1 MDVLLLTDRDEFEQ
15 SLSALRVF
23 GHAVARGPLVIA
35 TRADCRGATAVLV
48 DGCTDLTAARA
59 TCLHLCSWE
68 PLAAVLVV
76 VSAEDFV
83 AVDLDWQVDDVLV
96 STAGPAEAHAR
107 LRLALARR
115 RESLHSAVRFGDL
128 VIHPESYTASLSN
141 RELDLTLTEFKLLN
155 FLVQHAGHAFTRTRL
170 LREVWGGE
178 GSRRKVDV
186 HVQRLRAKLGADH
199 ESIVDTVRGVGYM
212 TPESPQPQPQW
223 AIAN

>member
-1 MDVLLLTDRDEFEQ
+1 MDILLLTDRDEFEQ

-23 GHAVARGPLVIA
+23 GHSVIRAPLAITV
-35 TRADCRGATAVLV
+35 RADCLSVAAALV
-48 DGCTDLTAARA
+48 DGCTDLTTSRE
-59 TCLHLCSWE
+59 TCRRLCSWE
-68 PLAAVLVV
+68 PSTAVLAV
-76 VSAEDFV
+76 VSAEDFA

-96 STAGPAEAHAR
+96 ATAGPAEAHAR

-115 RESLHSAVRFGDL
+115 RMSVHSALQFGDL
-128 VIHPESYTASLSN
+128 VIHPDSYTASLSN

-155 FLVQHAGHAFTRTRL
+155 YLVQHAGQAFTRTRL
-170 LREVWGGE
+170 LQEVWGGE

-212 TPESPQPQPQW
+212 TPESPQPQW